1 MFGQPHVPSITAHA
15 VDEDAYL
22 LDVREYDEWAA
33 GRAAGAVHIPMSEL
47 PGRLDE
53 VPTDR
58 QVVVACRVGGRSA
71 QVAAWL
77 NVNGYDA
84 VNLEGGM
91 FAWQAAGRPIVGD
104 TADAFVL

>member
-1 MFGQPHVPSITAHA
+1 MFGQRQVPSITAPA
-15 VDEDAYL
+15 VHEGAYL
-22 LDVREYDEWAA
+22 LDVREDDEWAA
-33 GRAAGAVHIPMSEL
+33 GRAPDAAHIPMSEL

-53 VPTDR
+53 VPMDR
-58 QVVVACRVGGRSA
+58 QVVVACRVGARSA

-91 FAWQAAGRPIVGD
+91 VAWQAAGRPIVGD
-104 TADAFVL
+104 SADAFVL